1 MVPSSLEI
9 PNESI
14 SEGIS
19 VDELEE
25 PLNMLSAD
33 KYDNY
38 NVNYSRNSAKII
50 QNSDSDSSWS
60 SGYFIKETRNY
71 YNRYLYLLQSNISI
85 NWYSYWAIKST
96 KLMKFAHIY
105 VSVKIY
111 TFSYFCIIVDYGYG
125 CSSELYLSKTEQLR
139 K

>member
-105 VSVKIY
+105 VVRQNLHFFI
-111 TFSYFCIIVDYGYG
+111 F
-125 CSSELYLSKTEQLR
+125 LYYCWLWIWMIFRTLFI
-139 K
+139 

>member
-105 VSVKIY
+105 VVRQNLHFFI
-111 TFSYFCIIVDYGYG
+111 F
-125 CSSELYLSKTEQLR
+125 LYYCWLWI
-139 K
+139 